1 VGSQSEALDDATDP
15 EIQDV
20 GDGAARLRPRGAG
33 GAADGGFTGGQHRA
47 GSRGQ
52 RRRRRMHEFKLCS
65 DSACTQDSTQGDI
78 VTIHTSDLVKWVWDK
93 SPSDLM
99 PGCPYPVTFDSPGSF
114 NYFCVFHGGA
124 KATTR
129 SHTWTGSSSSQARR
143 SRPV

>member
-1 VGSQSEALDDATDP
+1 
-15 EIQDV
+15 
-20 GDGAARLRPRGAG
+20 
-33 GAADGGFTGGQHRA
+33 
-47 GSRGQ
+47 
-52 RRRRRMHEFKLCS
+52 MHEFKLCS

>member
-1 VGSQSEALDDATDP
+1 MGSQSEALDDATDP

-33 GAADGGFTGGQHRA
+33 GAANGVSLAANTA
-47 GSRGQ
+47 PAAAANVVVV
-52 RRRRRMHEFKLCS
+52 RMHEFKFCS

-129 SHTWTGSSSSQARR
+129 SHTRTGSSSSQARR